1 MLKSSG
7 AMSAA
12 TLISRLLG
20 MVREMVYARFMGDT
34 VVAGAFMLAFTVPNL
49 FRRLL
54 GEGALTA
61 AFIPVFKEKEKLSG
75 EAEMWRAANA
85 VISGLF
91 VVSLGV
97 VVVGVLGVTALLA
110 LGSFTAKTQ
119 LMLELLRIMFP
130 YLLLV
135 CVAAVF
141 MGMLNARG
149 FFFIPAMGAA
159 MLNLVMIASVLW
171 LAPRMGAGLGQQI
184 FGLAFGVVIAGVAQ
198 AFFQAPLLHRNGFR
212 YQWVSPWGEAT
223 VRRVVRQMLP
233 GIMGVAA
240 FQINVL
246 LTQGIAFW
254 RGPEIIAS
262 FNYAVRLMELPQG
275 IFGIS
280 LATFLLPT
288 LSGLAAEKKYPEFR
302 ATLGQGLGY
311 LVFINL
317 LASVLLLTLAEP
329 MMRLLFE
336 RGRFTAASSAHA
348 AAALAWLAP
357 GLVAFSTVN
366 ILARAFYALGD
377 LQTPMRISVFCLALN
392 VMLSAVLIWPFKQ
405 AGLGA
410 ANTITSMINVGL
422 LLYSLRRKLGRLD
435 FVDLRRYLPG
445 LLGAMLAAGAAAW
458 GVRAAWAGQMGYEG
472 LFARMGGVFLPI
484 LGATLVYFA
493 ITLWLKV
500 PFMRDLLAMLPRRF
514 RGR

>member
-1 MLKSSG
+1 
-7 AMSAA
+7 
-12 TLISRLLG
+12 
-20 MVREMVYARFMGDT
+20 
-34 VVAGAFMLAFTVPNL
+34 
-49 FRRLL
+49 
-54 GEGALTA
+54 
-61 AFIPVFKEKEKLSG
+61 
-75 EAEMWRAANA
+75 
-85 VISGLF
+85 
-91 VVSLGV
+91 
-97 VVVGVLGVTALLA
+97 
-110 LGSFTAKTQ
+110 
-119 LMLELLRIMFP
+119 
-130 YLLLV
+130 
-135 CVAAVF
+135 
-141 MGMLNARG
+141 
-149 FFFIPAMGAA
+149 
-159 MLNLVMIASVLW
+159 
-171 LAPRMGAGLGQQI
+171 
-184 FGLAFGVVIAGVAQ
+184 
-198 AFFQAPLLHRNGFR
+198 
-212 YQWVSPWGEAT
+212 
-223 VRRVVRQMLP
+223 MLP

-336 RGRFTAASSAHA
+336 RGAVHRRFQRATAGRRPGVAGAWTGGLFHREHPRAGVLRPGRSTNPDAHQRV
-348 AAALAWLAP
+348 LP
-357 GLVAFSTVN
+357 GAQRD
-366 ILARAFYALGD
+366 A
-377 LQTPMRISVFCLALN
+377 
-392 VMLSAVLIWPFKQ
+392 
-405 AGLGA
+405 
-410 ANTITSMINVGL
+410 
-422 LLYSLRRKLGRLD
+422 LRR
-435 FVDLRRYLPG
+435 VDLAFQASRAGRRQHDHFHDQCGPAG
-445 LLGAMLAAGAAAW
+445 SIRCGASWAGWISSIFAGTCRACWGAMLAAGAAAW

-514 RGR
+514 RGK